1 MVPLPSNSVGPGK
14 SKVSTARL
22 YIDNAADTN
31 QHKQLE
37 NVFQGRKGGPMQ
49 MISGLLSKWLPTE
62 SSKIEVNDDG
72 TNLTASVGSIGQIKS
87 QQLKNQSGNPM
98 ILQGA
103 GFASAFQMENDTFT
117 LAPSATQ
124 MSDPDIPHTISTKS
138 GAVAKFSWS
147 G

>member
-1 MVPLPSNSVGPGK
+1 MAMVLLD
-14 SKVSTARL
+14 STL
-22 YIDNAADTN
+22 TMQADTG
-31 QHKQLE
+31 QHKELE
-37 NVFQGRKGGPMQ
+37 YVFQGRKGGPMQ
-49 MISGLLSKWLPTE
+49 MISGLMSKWLPTE

-72 TNLTASVGSIGQIKS
+72 TNLTASVGSVGQIKS

-138 GAVAKFSWS
+138 GAVANFSWS